1 MFRLFKKELLGEKN
15 WIIGFCGFVL
25 GVNFLFLPLS
35 KVTEGFMAMMVIFF
49 TLPAFPLMALVRAFL
64 IWKNEWDSNTNFL
77 LLSLPVRGY
86 NIVLSKIGTLALEIF
101 LYVFLVFFIPYLML
115 TVFTDQ
121 FSVDMLTFSK
131 LWFLTAFRI
140 LLIVPFAMFS
150 YLFGRIFSKAQ
161 GWITAGSL
169 VGLLVIYSRYLHFG
183 RKLFSSLPE
192 VSMRF
197 ALAGEVETFSLNIA
211 TMMATFL
218 FCVILT
224 LASCFFI
231 EKAEL

>member
-1 MFRLFKKELLGEKN
+1 MGKLFKKEFLGEKN

-25 GVNFLFLPLS
+25 GVNFLFLPLTR
-35 KVTEGFMAMMVIFF
+35 VTEGFMATIAIFF

-86 NIVLSKIGTLALEIF
+86 NIVLSKVGVLALEIF
-101 LYVFLVFFIPYLML
+101 LYVFLVFLIPYLML
-115 TVFTDQ
+115 VGFTDQ
-121 FSVDMLTFSK
+121 FSVDVLTFSK

-140 LLIVPFAMFS
+140 LFIVPFAMFS

-169 VGLLVIYSRYLHFG
+169 VGLLVIYSRYLYFG
-183 RKLFSSLPE
+183 RKIFAYLPE
-192 VSMRF
+192 VSMSF
-197 ALAGEVETFSLNIA
+197 TLAGEAETFSLNIA

-218 FCVILT
+218 FSVILT